1 MRNIERCECGGFF
14 MIEDSR
20 PLLGG
25 IARHRRRKCTYCGK
39 SIYTIEIETLDGLSR
54 TERKLKKYVKEQNK
68 QDGNTACLPE
78 EACQE
83 RGKNRTE

>member
-1 MRNIERCECGGFF
+1 MV
-14 MIEDSR
+14 EDSR
-20 PLLGG
+20 RLCGGLG
-25 IARHRRRKCTYCGK
+25 RHRRRVCSYCGK
-39 SIYTIEIETLDGLSR
+39 VIYTLEIETPEGLIR

-83 RGKNRTE
+83 RGKNRVE